1 MARQTSI
8 RLIGGAGDR
17 RFDAFVRLV
26 AVTVVFV
33 LGMAVVSLPTGN
45 RPSSLT
51 AFLSTLAAS
60 TRWEAADAQLGSQ
73 LLERDEANR
82 ANDDG
87 YLEGLAKALDHD
99 L

>member
-8 RLIGGAGDR
+8 RLLGGAGDR
-17 RFDAFVRLV
+17 PFDAFVRLV
-26 AVTVVFV
+26 AVTLVFV

-45 RPSSLT
+45 GPSSLT

-60 TRWEAADAQLGSQ
+60 TRWEGSVAQLGSQ
-73 LLERDEANR
+73 LLERDQASR

-87 YLEGLAKALDHD
+87 YLEGLAKALDD
-99 L
+99 DR

>member
-8 RLIGGAGDR
+8 RLLGGAGDR
-17 RFDAFVRLV
+17 PFDASVRLV
-26 AVTVVFV
+26 AMTLAFV

-45 RPSSLT
+45 RPSSLA

-60 TRWEAADAQLGSQ
+60 TRWEASDAQLGSQ
-73 LLERDEANR
+73 LLGRDEANR

-99 L
+99 F

>member
-8 RLIGGAGDR
+8 RLLGGAGDR
-17 RFDAFVRLV
+17 PFDALVRLF
-26 AVTVVFV
+26 AVTLVFV

-45 RPSSLT
+45 GPSSFT

-60 TRWEAADAQLGSQ
+60 TRWQASDAQLGSQ
-73 LLERDEANR
+73 LLERDQANR

-87 YLEGLAKALDHD
+87 YLEGLAKALDRD
-99 L
+99 F